1 MLISHSWTVSQG
13 LTEPVGLGGPT
24 GSSAQN
30 INLGALS
37 LSLSVSLS
45 LSLSLS
51 LLINT
56 EPVNKRIEVEC

>member
-1 MLISHSWTVSQG
+1 MLISHRWTVSQG

-30 INLGALS
+30 IIT
-37 LSLSVSLS
+37 LS